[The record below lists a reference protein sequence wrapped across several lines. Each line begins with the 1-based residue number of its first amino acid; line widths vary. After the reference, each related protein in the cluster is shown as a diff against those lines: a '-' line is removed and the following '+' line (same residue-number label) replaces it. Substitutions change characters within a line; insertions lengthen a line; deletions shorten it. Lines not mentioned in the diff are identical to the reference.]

1 MSQNNRSTVLIQE
14 SSKIKGLAGEPIMK
28 NYNVT
33 DIKNLLK
40 DAKTAFVAVP
50 QMNVDSIGAALAL
63 ALALKAKNIETKVY
77 CPTKTDNNYS
87 KLSGLELL
95 TDSFANNDLV
105 VSLSYPLDQIEK
117 VSYNDDGG
125 KLNLV
130 VQTKPNS
137 SKIENDFINI
147 QNQSAAAD
155 ISFMLGDE
163 TSLGDAASMVNNGNW
178 VFITPTNVTKTW
190 AKATL
195 FDPDAPFSEIFTFL
209 LPMLDLKLDMD
220 SGKDLLIGLRVA
232 TQSFAVN
239 VSPET
244 FEAGAICLRA
254 TQPDDQPVQPN
265 SFDNQ
270 TPIGNIEKTG
280 SNTPGTNKANPTP
293 TV

>member
-1 MSQNNRSTVLIQE
+1 MSQNNRSSVLVQEPIQ
-14 SSKIKGLAGEPIMK
+14 IKGLAGEPIMK
-28 NYNVT
+28 NYNVSE
-33 DIKNLLK
+33 IKNLLK
-40 DAKTAFVAVP
+40 DAKTALIAVP

-63 ALALKAKNIETKVY
+63 AIALKNKNIDSKVY

-95 TDSFANNDLV
+95 TDTFASNDLV
-105 VSLSYPLDQIEK
+105 VSLSYPLNQIEK

-137 SKIENDFINI
+137 PKIENDIINI

-163 TSLGDAASMVNNGNW
+163 SPLGDAASMVNNGNW
-178 VFITPTNVTKTW
+178 VLITPSNVNKTW

-195 FDPDAPFSEIFTFL
+195 FDPDAPFSEMFTFL

-220 SGKDLLIGLRVA
+220 SGKNLLIGLRVA

-254 TQPDDQPVQPN
+254 TQPDENTPQPASV
-265 SFDNQ
+265 DDQ

-280 SNTPGTNKANPTP
+280 GITPGQNKANPAP
-293 TV
+293 II